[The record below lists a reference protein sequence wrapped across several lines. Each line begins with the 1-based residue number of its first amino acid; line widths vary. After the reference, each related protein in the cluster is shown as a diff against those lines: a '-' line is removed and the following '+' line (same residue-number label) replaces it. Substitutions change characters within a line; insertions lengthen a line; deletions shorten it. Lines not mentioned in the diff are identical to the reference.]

1 MKTLLSSLLALVLTF
16 SSLAG
21 GILADSK
28 ATPEPGF
35 PANVF
40 PFPTVTSPLAKL
52 SNPEVYKRLLKST
65 VCVVQ
70 MPEEGNW
77 YLGSGWVVDRER
89 RLVVTNHHV
98 VKLRDVV
105 LIHFPAYRDGQVI
118 AERSH
123 YLANVTKAVRGRV
136 LDSDTQR
143 DLAVIQLDSLPD
155 DIIALPLAT
164 ESPRQGEAVHQVGN
178 PSGSEAFWVFTT
190 GAVRQ
195 VYHRTI
201 RYRAQMVEAKIIES
215 QAPSNAG
222 DSGGPVVNDR
232 GELVG
237 THTGS
242 ATDSRLITWHID
254 VSEVRSYVEQTRR
267 LLKPGSAGD
276 FNLRGSRLVLRNQL
290 DRALADFTSA
300 IQLAPKEAIGYQNRA
315 DVNIRKNDYTTALAD
330 AELAVKLGPNDA
342 SSFTTRGVAHELRDE
357 LDEALRDYT
366 RAIQLK
372 GDYALA
378 FEYRGDVQA
387 KKGEKKRALADYDRA
402 IHLNPKRW
410 QPLQSRGDIYRA
422 QDKFDKALADY
433 DRALTLTSN
442 AELFNR
448 AGICFAGLKDHAKA
462 IACYT
467 KALELDPK
475 TATFHMNR
483 ARSWISQKQ
492 YDRAI
497 ADCTMAIK
505 LKANEANHFFVRA
518 KAYEHLNDDRS
529 QADFTKA
536 IELDPTYEEKAP
548 RYNRRYLR
556 IVNTSNEV
564 IKVHVRY
571 ETWTT
576 DKAWKWFPTAAEE
589 SVVYTFKPGESSYLD
604 DDDFKINAREV
615 RLWAKGETV
624 QWNGH
629 RDKALRLA
637 PDAGYR
643 ATKGMATF
651 TFTFNK

>member
-1 MKTLLSSLLALVLTF
+1 MKTLLFSLLALVLTF

-21 GILADSK
+21 SIQADSK
-28 ATPEPGF
+28 AISEPGST
-35 PANVF
+35 ANAP
-40 PFPTVTSPLAKL
+40 PFPTITSPVAKL

-70 MPEEGNW
+70 TPEEGNW

-105 LIHFPAYRDGQVI
+105 LIHFPAYRDGQLI
-118 AERSH
+118 AERKF
-123 YLANVTKAVRGRV
+123 YLDNVTKAVRGRV
-136 LDSDTQR
+136 LDSDAQR

-155 DIIALPLAT
+155 EIIALPLT
-164 ESPRQGEAVHQVGN
+164 SESPRQGEAVHLVGN
-178 PSGSEAFWVFTT
+178 PSASGAFWVFTT

-195 VYHRTI
+195 VYHRVI
-201 RYRAQMVEAKIIES
+201 RYSDQTVEARIIES
-215 QAPSNAG
+215 QAPTNPG

-237 THTGS
+237 TNTGH
-242 ATDSRLITWHID
+242 SREGQLITWYID
-254 VSEVRSYVEQTRR
+254 VSEVRSFVEQTRR
-267 LLKPGSAGD
+267 LLKPGSADD

-290 DRALADFTSA
+290 DRALADFTA
-300 IQLAPKEAIGYQNRA
+300 ATQLAPKEAAGYLNRA

-330 AELAVKLGPNDA
+330 AELAVKLAPNDA

-357 LDEALRDYT
+357 LDKALRDYT

-372 GDYALA
+372 PDYARA
-378 FEYRGDVQA
+378 FEYRGDVQV
-387 KKGEKKRALADYDRA
+387 KKGENKRALADYDQA
-402 IHLNPKRW
+402 IRLDSKRW
-410 QPLQSRGDIYRA
+410 EPLQSRGDIYRE
-422 QDKFDKALADY
+422 QEQFDKALADY
-433 DRALTLTSN
+433 DRALGLTSN

-448 AGICFAGLKDHAKA
+448 AGICFHGLKDYAKA
-462 IACYT
+462 VACYT

-483 ARSWISQKQ
+483 ARSWISLKH

-497 ADCTMAIK
+497 TDCTLAIK
-505 LKANEANHFFVRA
+505 LDDTEADHFFTRGT
-518 KAYEHLNDDRS
+518 AYEHLSDDRS

-536 IELDPTYEEKAP
+536 IEMDPTYEDKAP
-548 RYNRRYLR
+548 HYNRRYLR
-556 IVNTSNEV
+556 IVNASNEV
-564 IKVHVRY
+564 LKVHVRY

-576 DKAWKWFPTAAEE
+576 DKVWKWFPTAADE
-589 SVVYTFKPGESSYLD
+589 SVVYTFKPGESAYLD
-604 DDDFKINAREV
+604 DEEFKINARVV

-624 QWNGH
+624 QWVANK
-629 RDKALRLA
+629 DKDLRLA
-637 PDAGYR
+637 PAAGYR
-643 ATKGMATF
+643 ATNGMATF
-651 TFTFNK
+651 TFTFK